1 MEEVGSRG
9 GGSKIRRADACS
21 AGMPREGD
29 AVFLAVPP
37 CVQLDGF
44 RFGGVSFARSFGVG
58 PPVDLG
64 ILRAGSGSGRAKKSP
79 VFFLAAR
86 ARPDP
91 VAGP

>member
-1 MEEVGSRG
+1 MQTNGKLFRDGGCIAEVGVNNTLIPARPLQYMQHTERIG
-9 GGSKIRRADACS
+9 GDERQPH
-21 AGMPREGD
+21 AGLG
-29 AVFLAVPP
+29 L
-37 CVQLDGF
+37 
-44 RFGGVSFARSFGVG
+44 
-58 PPVDLG
+58 DLG